1 MSTKQESHGFRRKQF
16 KEAWIGS
23 VVVLYVISDG
33 WASDSYELI
42 VGGNTVDMRI
52 ILASASP
59 RRSNLLAQMGL
70 SFEVIPSN
78 SQEKLISGIP
88 PHVLALQLAIQK
100 AEDVASKIR
109 DTALVIGA
117 DTIVI
122 KDDRVLGKPKDE
134 DEAYQMLM
142 ELQGQVH
149 EVITGLA
156 VKDVQNDRCLTDY
169 EKTVVEMAA
178 LTPDE
183 IKRYIKTGEPMDKAG
198 AYGIQGL
205 GGMMVRRI
213 SGCYYN
219 VVGLPIHK
227 LWTMLKQLGVE
238 VLDGTKGSYT

>member
-1 MSTKQESHGFRRKQF
+1 
-16 KEAWIGS
+16 
-23 VVVLYVISDG
+23 
-33 WASDSYELI
+33 
-42 VGGNTVDMRI
+42 MRI

-70 SFEVIPSN
+70 SFEVIPSD
-78 SQEKLISGIP
+78 SQERLLPGIP
-88 PHVLALQLAIQK
+88 PHELALHLALEK
-100 AEDVASKIR
+100 AENVAGKIQGP
-109 DTALVIGA
+109 ALVIGA

-122 KDDRVLGKPKDE
+122 KDGRVLGKPKDE

-156 VKDVQNDRCLTDY
+156 VKDVENYRCLTAY

-178 LTPDE
+178 LTPEE
-183 IKRYIKTGEPMDKAG
+183 IERYIKTGEPMDKAG

-205 GGMMVRRI
+205 GGMLVRRI

-219 VVGLPIHK
+219 VVGLPIHR
-227 LWTMLKQLGVE
+227 LWVMLKQLGVE
-238 VLDGTKGSYT
+238 VLGGMEEPHI